1 MDAFCPPQKN
11 LSQDQHRNTIYRAK
25 APHFNGDIDLSQDYT
40 AVKRQ
45 AHAKIYENVWEKV
58 CQNNRILTE
67 NVYRLLTFRGSFK
80 IYPVI
85 VTLRLASGKK
95 NIAMSI
101 IVHSNGKI
109 MAFRLID
116 VRVTLPSNANDH
128 GVCW

>member
-1 MDAFCPPQKN
+1 M
-11 LSQDQHRNTIYRAK
+11 
-25 APHFNGDIDLSQDYT
+25 
-40 AVKRQ
+40 
-45 AHAKIYENVWEKV
+45 
-58 CQNNRILTE
+58 
-67 NVYRLLTFRGSFK
+67 YRLLTFRGSFK